1 MNNKSSEFLKNQFC
15 KILKKYR
22 NLRIEINKLKYSI
35 TFQKDYL
42 MCMINNL
49 SFMNNIKIFQDTN
62 LLFTTILNY
71 LDNIKKQIDK
81 YPKIISI

>member
-1 MNNKSSEFLKNQFC
+1 
-15 KILKKYR
+15 
-22 NLRIEINKLKYSI
+22 
-35 TFQKDYL
+35 
-42 MCMINNL
+42 MINNL